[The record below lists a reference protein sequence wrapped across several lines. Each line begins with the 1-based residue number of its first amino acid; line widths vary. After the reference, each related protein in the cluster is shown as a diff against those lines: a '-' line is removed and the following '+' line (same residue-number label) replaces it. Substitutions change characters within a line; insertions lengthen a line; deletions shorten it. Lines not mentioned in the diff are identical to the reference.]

1 VIDSKLVLITLLIK
15 LGVAAAVSSALARS
29 TVFKDLLF
37 SRRRSAGQTL
47 GLLACICIPL
57 TLGVWVRVEVPNF
70 LAADISFEAVIIVGL
85 LLGTTPAMLAGAF
98 LSLPAVLH
106 REYLTLP
113 FNLLVAV
120 IFGTYRAFVS
130 EEDVWSFSPFVDLSM
145 YRWVR
150 RNLSRPRVDRQVL
163 LLMLI
168 MGMQLMRNWTGDLYP
183 RRIFTLRTHSWALLL
198 AICVCAPMV
207 VGIPI
212 KIWNQIRIERKLEE
226 QERLLLEAR
235 LDALQRQINPHFL
248 FNTLNSIASLVRFRP
263 EQARELIVKL
273 ASILRVLLQD
283 RDDLMPLRDELQ
295 FADDY
300 LAIEVTRFGAEKLQV
315 VKDISPETLEV
326 LVPSMLLQPLIENS
340 IKHGLEPRIGGGTIT
355 LRSRLQQDKLVVTV
369 EDDGVGMSTHGGAD
383 PLPRRSSLLPSGT
396 GVGMRNV
403 RERMQVLCGP
413 DAGFEIISRPGRG
426 TRVVLTVPLNSAQ
439 LAMTQMNEARG
450 AQAHSS
456 KAGLADAETPEARSA
471 EQPVQEWRRS
481 DS

>member
-1 VIDSKLVLITLLIK
+1 MIDSKLILITLLIK

-29 TVFKDLLF
+29 MGFQNLLL
-37 SRRRSAGQTL
+37 SHRRNAAQLL
-47 GLLACICIPL
+47 GLLAWICVPL

-85 LLGTTPAMLAGAF
+85 LLGTTPAVIAGAF
-98 LSLPAVLH
+98 LSVPAVLH

-113 FNLLVAV
+113 FNLLVAM
-120 IFGTYRAFVS
+120 IFGTYRSFVS
-130 EEDVWSFSPFVDLSM
+130 EEDVWSFSPFVDLSI
-145 YRWVR
+145 YRWIR
-150 RNLSRPRVDRQVL
+150 RNLTRPRMDRQVL

-168 MGMQLMRNWTGDLYP
+168 LGMQMLRNWIADEYP
-183 RRIFTLRTHSWALLL
+183 RRLFTLRSNSWPLLL
-198 AICVCAPMV
+198 AIYVSAPMI
-207 VGIPI
+207 VGIPL
-212 KIWNQIRIERKLEE
+212 KIWNAVRIERKLEE

-263 EQARELIVKL
+263 EEARVLIVKL

-300 LAIEVTRFGAEKLQV
+300 LDIELARFGPEKLQV
-315 VKDISPETLEV
+315 VKDIPPETLEI

-355 LRSRLQQDKLVVTV
+355 LRSRLQHDRLIVTV
-369 EDDGVGMSTHGGAD
+369 EDDGVGISSESNYG
-383 PLPRRSSLLPSGT
+383 PLPRRSGLLPSGT

-403 RERMQVLCGP
+403 RERMHVLCGP
-413 DAGFEIISRPGRG
+413 DAGFEIVSRPGRG
-426 TRVVLTVPLNSAQ
+426 TKVILTIPLSA
-439 LAMTQMNEARG
+439 
-450 AQAHSS
+450 AQIATLQISESRMQEHE
-456 KAGLADAETPEARSA
+456 GLQPRTPEPQNVGPQNFETGNSHSR
-471 EQPVQEWRRS
+471 QLKI
-481 DS
+481 

>member
-1 VIDSKLVLITLLIK
+1 MIDSKLVLITLLIK
-15 LGVAAAVSSALARS
+15 LGVAAAVSSALTRS
-29 TVFKDLLF
+29 TVFKNLLF
-37 SRRRSAGQTL
+37 CRRRTVSQTL
-47 GLLACICIPL
+47 GLLAWICIPL
-57 TLGVWVRVEVPNF
+57 TLGVWVRVIVPNF
-70 LAADISFEAVIIVGL
+70 LAADISFEAVIIVAV
-85 LLGTTPAMLAGAF
+85 LLGSTPAMVAGA
-98 LSLPAVLH
+98 LLALPAVLH

-113 FNLLVAV
+113 FNLLVAL

-145 YRWVR
+145 YRWIR

-168 MGMQLMRNWTGDLYP
+168 MGMQLLRNWIGDMDP
-183 RRIFTLRTHSWALLL
+183 HHIFVLRTRSVPLLL

-207 VGIPI
+207 VGIPL

-263 EQARELIVKL
+263 EQARQLIVKL

-283 RDDLMPLRDELQ
+283 RDDLTPLREELQ

-300 LAIEVTRFGAEKLQV
+300 LAIEVTRFGADKLQV
-315 VKDISPETLEV
+315 VKDIPAETLEI

-355 LRSRLQQDKLVVTV
+355 LRSRLQNEKLVVTV
-369 EDDGVGMSTHGGAD
+369 EDDGVGMSSDSETD

-413 DAGFEIISRPGRG
+413 DAEFEIVSRPGRG
-426 TRVVLTVPLNSAQ
+426 TRVVLTIPLNHAQ
-439 LAMTQMNEARG
+439 IDMPQ
-450 AQAHSS
+450 
-456 KAGLADAETPEARSA
+456 DAETHSPEGRGPELRSS
-471 EQPVQEWRRS
+471 ELRTSSSRFHESRNS
-481 DS
+481 DL